1 VLLKNSGRPIENLPI
16 SLYNNDTLIAK
27 TSVALSDK
35 AETTFSMPINQEIN
49 GKISIEDSYL
59 QCDNSLYFNINK
71 PKKINVLAVNAEDDS
86 FLKRIFT
93 DDEFN
98 LSSSSL
104 KLLDYNLLAQQQL
117 IILNELELVPN
128 ALSVALKSFTDQGG
142 SLLIVPS
149 HKIDKASYNQ
159 LLANFGT
166 TYDAFLETEKR
177 ITTIN
182 YAHPLYNSGVFE
194 KKVTNFQYPTVN
206 SFFTVSSANA
216 SPILQFEDGK
226 PFLFQSQNV
235 YVFTSALNNENSNF
249 KNAPLIVPTLYNIGK
264 FSFKNASLYYTIGN
278 KNTFDVETQI
288 QQDAVLTLEKDDIK
302 TIPKQQYFNN
312 KVIISTLE
320 TPSFAGTYTIKDKN
334 EAIKRVSF
342 NYDRAESNLVYKNL
356 SESKNTMVAQSV
368 SDSFDTIKSDA
379 KVNALWKWFVIFALV
394 LLVIEMGILKY
405 FK

>member
-1 VLLKNSGRPIENLPI
+1 
-16 SLYNNDTLIAK
+16 
-27 TSVALSDK
+27 
-35 AETTFSMPINQEIN
+35 
-49 GKISIEDSYL
+49 
-59 QCDNSLYFNINK
+59 
-71 PKKINVLAVNAEDDS
+71 
-86 FLKRIFT
+86 
-93 DDEFN
+93 
-98 LSSSSL
+98 
-104 KLLDYNLLAQQQL
+104 
-117 IILNELELVPN
+117 
-128 ALSVALKSFTDQGG
+128 
-142 SLLIVPS
+142 
-149 HKIDKASYNQ
+149 
-159 LLANFGT
+159 
-166 TYDAFLETEKR
+166 
-177 ITTIN
+177 
-182 YAHPLYNSGVFE
+182 
-194 KKVTNFQYPTVN
+194 
-206 SFFTVSSANA
+206 VSSANA

-278 KNTFDVETQI
+278 KNTFDVETQM